1 MAVFAATPFGADPGE
16 PGSIYQHISAR
27 MAVGEFAPG
36 QRLKADALRRDY
48 GVSAST
54 MREVLFR
61 LACGGFVNFEEQRGF
76 SLPPASVARLLE
88 VRHLRIVVESEGA
101 RLSIAQGDMEW
112 EARLN
117 AAHHKL
123 AHIEFKMRDAERQRE
138 NIAIWTRFDWEFHE
152 TLVSAAG
159 SELLTETLHGLFL
172 KYRQRLVAIVGDYG
186 FRRGTVDEH
195 KAILD
200 AALARDADRCAKAI
214 RDHFAFIDNLELT
227 SRKPVLGV

>member
-1 MAVFAATPFGADPGE
+1 MTVVAEPLSGADFGE
-16 PGSIYQHISAR
+16 QGSIYDSISERLAL
-27 MAVGEFAPG
+27 GEFAPG
-36 QRLKADALRRDY
+36 QRLKADALRKHY

-76 SLPPASVARLLE
+76 SLPPASLTRLLE
-88 VRHLRIVVESEGA
+88 VRHLRILVESEGA
-101 RLSIAQGDMEW
+101 RLSILRGDMEW

-123 AHIEFKMRDAERQRE
+123 AHIEFKMRDAERLRE

-152 TLVSAAG
+152 TLVAAAG
-159 SELLTETLHGLFL
+159 SQLLTGTLQGLFW
-172 KYRQRLVAIVGDYG
+172 KYRQRLVAFVADYG

-200 AALARDADRCAKAI
+200 AALARDADRCAQAI
-214 RDHFAFIDNLELT
+214 RDHFAFLDRLVPPAA
-227 SRKPVLGV
+227 KPTPT